1 MQIKNL
7 EKSYSE
13 VANMKIPTYRKP
25 KKPNI
30 LFRTLLKI
38 VSLPDLIATRFR
50 CRRVGMEKLGRREPA
65 LFLMNHSSFIDLEIA
80 SSILY
85 PRPFNI
91 VATLDAFVG
100 KSWLMRQLGC
110 ISTRKFVFDLT
121 LVKDISY
128 CIKDLKSS
136 VLMYPEAGYT
146 FDGTAT
152 TLPSSLAKF
161 VKMLGAP
168 LVMIETFGAFHR
180 KPLYNNLQARKVKV
194 SAEMRYLLSAKQIK
208 EMPVEEIEKI
218 LTEEFSFDNFRWQ
231 QENKIKID
239 EPTRADGLERLL
251 YKCPHCLAEGKML
264 GKGTELV
271 CTACQKKWTLTE
283 YGSMQAQDG
292 NTEFPHI
299 PDWYKWERACVKEEI
314 EDKSY
319 SFSIPV
325 DIFMIVNEKGVFKVG
340 SGQLSHDLDGIR
352 LVGCDGQ
359 LDYSQK
365 SISMYTLNSDY
376 YWYKLGDVIGI
387 GNHKA
392 LYYSIPQNTD
402 DAYLVTKARLATEEI
417 FEKIKR

>member
-1 MQIKNL
+1 MKIKNL
-7 EKSYSE
+7 ERSYSE
-13 VANMKIPTYRKP
+13 VASMKIPAHKKP

-30 LFRTLLKI
+30 FFRTLLKI
-38 VSLPDLIATRFR
+38 VSLPDLLATRFK

-91 VATLDAFVG
+91 VATLDAFIG

-128 CIKDLKSS
+128 CIKKLNSS

-152 TLPSSLAKF
+152 TLPNNLAKF

-168 LVMIETFGAFHR
+168 LVMIESFGAFHR

-194 SAEMRYLLSAKQIK
+194 SAEMRYLLSAEQIE

-218 LTEEFSFDNFRWQ
+218 LTKEFSFDNFRWQ

-271 CTACQKKWTLTE
+271 CTKCQKRWTLTE
-283 YGSMQAQDG
+283 YGSMQAQNG
-292 NTEFPHI
+292 KTEFPHI
-299 PDWYKWERACVKEEI
+299 PDWYRWERSCVKEEI

-340 SGQLSHDLDGIR
+340 NGQLSHDLESIR
-352 LVGCDGQ
+352 LTGCDGQ
-359 LDYSQK
+359 LDYSQR

-392 LYYSIPQNTD
+392 LYYSIPQKAED
-402 DAYLVTKARLATEEI
+402 SYLVTKARLATEEI
-417 FEKIKR
+417 FEKVKR